1 MTLPPLRLWSGQTL
15 HKRFVPFE
23 RSFRYKLAL
32 IDLDIDRLEE
42 AGRLSRLFAIN
53 KPGLFSFYEKD
64 HGDAE
69 RTGTLRD
76 WAEKKFASAKVDI
89 SKGTVRLVTFPRHFF
104 YKFAPL
110 SLWYGY
116 GASGTL
122 EGVIYEV
129 RNTFGERHSYVA
141 AVDGTRTV
149 HIANKAFHVSPFF
162 DVTGQ
167 YRFTLREPARTL
179 DVVVEN
185 IKDGTRTHLANIK
198 ARRQAA
204 TTGNLVR
211 LTLMNPLSTLGV
223 TFAIHW
229 QALRLWIGGARY
241 HSRPALPDQSST
253 VATTNS
259 PSKMQHRK
267 PDHAA

>member
-23 RSFRYKLAL
+23 RSFSYKLAL

-42 AGRLSRLFAIN
+42 AGRISPLFTIN
-53 KPGLFSFYEKD
+53 KPGLFSFHEKD
-64 HGDAE
+64 HGGGE
-69 RTGTLRD
+69 RKESLRD
-76 WAEKKFASAKVDI
+76 WAENLFESAGVDLRSGI
-89 SKGTVRLVTFPRHFF
+89 IRLVTFPRHFF

-116 GASGTL
+116 GANGSLKGI
-122 EGVIYEV
+122 IYEV
-129 RNTFGERHSYVA
+129 RNTFGESHCYVA
-141 AVDGTRTV
+141 SVDGLRSAHEADKT
-149 HIANKAFHVSPFF
+149 FHVSPFF
-162 DVTGQ
+162 DVSGQ
-167 YRFTLREPARTL
+167 YKFTLREPAQTL

-185 IKDGTRTHLANIK
+185 MKDGERTHLANIK
-198 ARRQAA
+198 ARRRSA

-229 QALRLWIGGARY
+229 QALRLWIRGARY
-241 HSRPALPDQSST
+241 HSRPSLPARSAT
-253 VATTNS
+253 VATTTARS
-259 PSKMQHRK
+259 QSQYRK